1 MKTNLL
7 SSSLL
12 SWLRCFEAVARQQSF
27 TSAAAELCITQS
39 AVSQQIKKLE
49 QRLGVGLIER
59 SKQGITLTVEGN
71 QLYIAA
77 RASFARLTEII
88 ESFESHRSSEF
99 LELVS
104 APSFALRW
112 LMPKLANFYSRHPRI
127 SLRVR
132 ADFHTLEYGMRSA
145 EQGVMALVYSTK
157 PRGVVDAVEILD
169 EWLTP
174 VASPRF
180 LAEHPHIRSANDIEA
195 VHMLHDDVAWRGASP
210 YVEWDYWLK
219 KAGIVLRGFSGG
231 QRYNLSTLA
240 MEAALADQGIA
251 LGRAALITDDL
262 QAKRLVCLFDST
274 VVSPASYWLVSSSK
288 PSSQTEMIAQWL
300 RAEAQDYR
308 RLRSKLM
315 APPAFR

>member
-1 MKTNLL
+1 MRTTFL
-7 SSSLL
+7 SPSLL

-27 TSAAAELCITQS
+27 TLAAAELCITQS
-39 AVSQQIKKLE
+39 AVSQQVKKLE

-59 SKQGITLTVEGN
+59 SKQGLTLTVEGN
-71 QLYIAA
+71 QLYIAS
-77 RASFARLTEII
+77 RASFVRLTEII
-88 ESFESHRSSEF
+88 ESFESHRSSGF

-132 ADFHTLEYGMRSA
+132 ADFHTLEYGLRSS
-145 EQGVMALVYSTK
+145 EQGVMALIYGTK
-157 PRGVVDAVEILD
+157 PPESVGPIEILD

-180 LAEHPHIRSANDIEA
+180 LADNPGIQTATDIRPH
-195 VHMLHDDVAWRGASP
+195 HMLHDDVAWRGASP

-219 KAGIVLRGFSGG
+219 KAGIKLQNFSGG

-262 QAKRLVCLFDST
+262 QAKRLACVFDTT
-274 VVSPASYWLVSSSK
+274 VVSPASYWLVSSST
-288 PSSQTEMIAQWL
+288 PSSQTETIAQWL
-300 RAEAQDYR
+300 RSEAQDYR
-308 RLRSKLM
+308 RLRSELL
-315 APPAFR
+315 PSPISR